1 MHNLLPFLY
10 QDLNNVII
18 QKTGTVLNSVLP
30 ENGFYLNK
38 DIPLVLKKD
47 NFSFTSCI
55 IQCM

>member
-1 MHNLLPFLY
+1 MHNLLLFLY

-38 DIPLVLKKD
+38 GIPLVLKKD
-47 NFSFTSCI
+47 NFSFTFCI